1 MFKQSKNKRI
11 QGETKENHYGLE
23 RDDVIIRTG
32 DRARGESGLT
42 SGVGGGLLG
51 DDAVNLRAFPS
62 VLNGRP
68 SYLRCVDGIWMECRV
83 KEAGEGEGTSLLV
96 LGSKSPPLALVPDA
110 WAVSLCG
117 LGKALGQTENTRPAT
132 AGPRYSGKFTFM

>member
-23 RDDVIIRTG
+23 QDDVIIRTG

-51 DDAVNLRAFPS
+51 DDAVNLGAFPS
-62 VLNGRP
+62 VLNRRP
-68 SYLRCVDGIWMECRV
+68 SYLRCVDGMQ
-83 KEAGEGEGTSLLV
+83 GEGSRG
-96 LGSKSPPLALVPDA
+96 GRGHLAA
-110 WAVSLCG
+110 G
-117 LGKALGQTENTRPAT
+117 LGVKKPTFG
-132 AGPRYSGKFTFM
+132 SGA